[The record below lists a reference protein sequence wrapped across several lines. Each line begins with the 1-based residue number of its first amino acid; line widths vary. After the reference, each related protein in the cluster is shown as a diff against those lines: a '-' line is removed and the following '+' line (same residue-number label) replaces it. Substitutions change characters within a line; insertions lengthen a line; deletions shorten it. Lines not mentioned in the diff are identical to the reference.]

1 MDARALIELPSLDH
15 IEEFGPGDNV
25 TINYTVAEEG
35 RERVQAFKGNVIR
48 GKYVRGYKPPVG
60 STFIVRRV
68 AFGLGVERGIP
79 FYSPF
84 LSSVKVNRRGK
95 VRKARIF
102 YLRKLSGRKARIKEL
117 KVHK

>member
-48 GKYVRGYKPPVG
+48 GKVCPWIQAAGGFNIYSSPSRVR
-60 STFIVRRV
+60 VRR
-68 AFGLGVERGIP
+68 
-79 FYSPF
+79 
-84 LSSVKVNRRGK
+84 
-95 VRKARIF
+95 
-102 YLRKLSGRKARIKEL
+102 
-117 KVHK
+117 